1 MENGSR
7 MTESKLRIFARI
19 SLLLCA
25 AVGVCVAPAEKAAGK
40 TDQSQPGELKFVIIV
55 SRHGVRSPTGT
66 AEQLNQYSAQP
77 WPNWDVPPG
86 HLTVQGAR
94 LMTLFGGYYRLY
106 FAQQGL
112 FRSTGCADAARVSF
126 YSDSDQRTVETG
138 KSLAAGMFPGCSPS
152 EQSEQHALA
161 EGDPDPLFH
170 SLSAE
175 IGHVDRDRAAAS
187 IAGRIG
193 NSPSA
198 VTDAYR
204 PQLEELQRILLGC
217 SSSSPGPQPGHDART
232 LLLGMP
238 ATLDRGKGDH
248 LAELRGP
255 LNTASTITENFLLE
269 YTNGMP
275 MDQVGWGRVDLPT
288 LKRLMDLHS
297 AASDLTR
304 RTSYLATV
312 QASNALAHILDTL
325 QQAASGKEVPGA
337 LGKLGDRAVVLTGHD
352 TNLTSIAGVL
362 NLNWIIDGRRDDTP
376 PGGALVFELRKRPES
391 ENYEVNI
398 HYTAQTL
405 EQMRNLTPLT
415 LDAPPARA
423 NIFIPGCS
431 TAGTN
436 FPCHWKS
443 FELALHSAIDPA
455 FTQ

>member
-1 MENGSR
+1 
-7 MTESKLRIFARI
+7 
-19 SLLLCA
+19 
-25 AVGVCVAPAEKAAGK
+25 
-40 TDQSQPGELKFVIIV
+40 
-55 SRHGVRSPTGT
+55 
-66 AEQLNQYSAQP
+66 
-77 WPNWDVPPG
+77 
-86 HLTVQGAR
+86 
-94 LMTLFGGYYRLY
+94 
-106 FAQQGL
+106 
-112 FRSTGCADAARVSF
+112 
-126 YSDSDQRTVETG
+126 
-138 KSLAAGMFPGCSPS
+138 
-152 EQSEQHALA
+152 
-161 EGDPDPLFH
+161 
-170 SLSAE
+170 
-175 IGHVDRDRAAAS
+175 
-187 IAGRIG
+187 
-193 NSPSA
+193 
-198 VTDAYR
+198 
-204 PQLEELQRILLGC
+204 
-217 SSSSPGPQPGHDART
+217 
-232 LLLGMP
+232 MP